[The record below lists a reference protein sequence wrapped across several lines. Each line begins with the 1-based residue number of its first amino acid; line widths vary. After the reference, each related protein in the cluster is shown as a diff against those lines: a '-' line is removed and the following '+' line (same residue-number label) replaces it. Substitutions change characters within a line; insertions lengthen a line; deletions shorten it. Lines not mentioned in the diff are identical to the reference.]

1 MVAEVI
7 INSTVKNL
15 NKTFDYNVPAEL
27 AGTIKLGD
35 RVLVPFGNG
44 KSLEEGFVVGFKSES
59 QFKVK
64 EIAKIQDGF
73 CLKEEQIEL
82 AKWMARRYFCNVS
95 DSIKMMLPPGTTTKI
110 LDNRVKEK
118 NLKFVYLKKDIEEID
133 FLIETKQIKLD
144 KQIRVLEFLKDND
157 GILTTDLEAITD
169 VSRAV
174 INTLV
179 KNGYIEI
186 IEKQV
191 ERNPFINKDVKQDE
205 DLELTAE
212 QKIAYN
218 SIANC
223 IDNNVYKEFL
233 IYGITGSRKNRGL
246 FTINKKDIKTKQ
258 ISNNASSRN
267 IFNTTNGR

>member
-1 MVAEVI
+1 MIAEVI

-35 RVLVPFGNG
+35 RILVPFGNA
-44 KSLEEGFVVGFKSES
+44 KRLEEGFVVGFKKES
-59 QFKVK
+59 LYKVK
-64 EIAKIQDGF
+64 DISSIQEGF

-95 DSIKMMLPPGTTTKI
+95 DSIKMMLPPGTTTKV

-118 NLKFVYLKKDIEEID
+118 SLNFVYLKKDIEEID
-133 FLIETKQIKLD
+133 FNIETKKIKSD
-144 KQIRVLEFLKDND
+144 KQIRTLEFLKEND
-157 GILTTDLEAITD
+157 GVLTTDLEAFCD

-174 INTLV
+174 INTLE

-191 ERNPFINKDVKQDE
+191 ERNPFVNKNIKQDK
-205 DLELTAE
+205 DLELTNE
-212 QKIAYN
+212 QKEAYN
-218 SIANC
+218 EIVKSM
-223 IDNNVYKEFL
+223 NNNEFKEFL
-233 IYGITGSRKNRGL
+233 IYGVTGSRENRNI
-246 FTINKKDIKTKQ
+246 FAINKKYIRKE
-258 ISNNASSRN
+258 
-267 IFNTTNGR
+267 